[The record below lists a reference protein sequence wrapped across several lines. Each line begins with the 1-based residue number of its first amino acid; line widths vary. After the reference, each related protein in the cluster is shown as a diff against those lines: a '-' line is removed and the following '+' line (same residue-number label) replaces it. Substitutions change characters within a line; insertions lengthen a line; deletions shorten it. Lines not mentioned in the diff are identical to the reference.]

1 MLIEFLNDLTAK
13 VFADYLTCLGLRGD
27 SITVED
33 GTVRV
38 DYVYNDYVACVMLRK
53 FNYIYAHLRKVRA
66 SNVISPRILRSAD
79 TLFEC
84 AYGNPAVRVAWS
96 DKAYGIRLRVAWR
109 KDMGFECLYDALLIL
124 SAGRSVRRDA
134 YE

>member
-1 MLIEFLNDLTAK
+1 MLIEFLSDLTAK
-13 VFADYLTCLGLRGD
+13 AFADYLIHLGLRKD

-53 FNYIYAHLRKVRA
+53 FDVIAPYLHRVWS
-66 SNVISPRILRSAD
+66 SNVILPRILKGAD
-79 TLFEC
+79 MLFEC
-84 AYGNPAVRVAWS
+84 AYGNPAVRITWS
-96 DKAYGIRLRVAWR
+96 EKAYGIRLRVAWR
-109 KDMGFECLYDALLIL
+109 KDMGFEALYDALLIL
-124 SAGRSVRRDA
+124 SAGRSVRGDA